1 VRRRLERRIEALR
14 DGAISKRRADRLHDL
29 IGREPEASRVFQ
41 RTEVLGRAVRDA
53 YPDPPRGPDPEALIV
68 RLRAGLREIDRDLE
82 ALPLWRRGL
91 DRVADRMRP
100 ALVAGAT
107 AAALIVLVALP
118 PLIRSPEAVAQTKTA
133 VRSLRQLATPV
144 VVLQGGDGTT
154 IIWVLDP
161 ESPDLSFEHV
171 AEGWA

>member
-1 VRRRLERRIEALR
+1 
-14 DGAISKRRADRLHDL
+14 
-29 IGREPEASRVFQ
+29 
-41 RTEVLGRAVRDA
+41 
-53 YPDPPRGPDPEALIV
+53 V